1 MKHKFL
7 NPLAFAVLTGT
18 TAKYPGKISQIKS
31 LNDLGTWKKLSL
43 VISLQLIDFLIPG
56 LQNKYHNLPLT
67 HTVPWLHGPRAGRHF
82 HAPPCPCNAQETR
95 REKLCQ
101 TRGTPF
107 LPLVMVNADTSCRPW
122 VLIHEPST
130 SWSVLSSVK
139 ELWAFAFKK

>member
-1 MKHKFL
+1 MKHEFL

-95 REKLCQ
+95 REKLSHQRNTIFATCDGECWHKLQ
-101 TRGTPF
+101 ALGFDTWAIHF
-107 LPLVMVNADTSCRPW
+107 LIC
-122 VLIHEPST
+122 
-130 SWSVLSSVK
+130 
-139 ELWAFAFKK
+139 AFICKRTLGFCL